1 MYQVGGSLE
10 RNAISYVERQ
20 ADRELYQH
28 LKAGKF
34 CYVLNSRQMGKSS
47 LLAQTRYRLELDGF
61 RCSSIDLT
69 LVGQDQITSAQWYKG
84 IIVELLRGFKLWE
97 KFQFFKA
104 WWQNQDNLSP
114 VQKLGYF
121 IDDILLPEIPHKNLV
136 IFIDEIDSM
145 LSLDFPSDDFWA
157 LIRFLYNQRAIN
169 PEYNRL
175 TFAIFGVATPSDL
188 IQDRTRTP
196 FNVGKAIDLTGFT
209 LSEAQILAQGLNIT
223 GGDKI
228 AVIERILFW
237 TNGQPFLTQKVCDL
251 INQIN
256 LIVNNAPVFIKP
268 GEESQFIDEIIGSKI
283 IYKWQEQDQP
293 EHLMTILNRIKYR
306 VDIIPKM
313 LGIYQKLL
321 EKSPVEVDNTREK
334 SELILSG
341 LVIKNQG
348 SLQIRNLIYQTIFDS
363 TWAAQELANIRPYSQ
378 LLYSWVKSDK
388 NDVSRLLTGQAL
400 IDAKNWAHSRSL
412 SDLDYQ
418 FLAASQ
424 ELEEQQIKTR
434 LEAARVQEINN
445 RLAQE
450 KKVAKLQRL
459 LLLIATVALTIS
471 SGLGVLVW
479 RQNQQVRISEIR
491 ALASSSHGL
500 LASHNQLDAMVD
512 AIKAKRRLEGLGKV
526 DSYTE
531 SQVTF
536 ALNNAIYNSNEFNRL
551 IGHKGSVL
559 SVDISS
565 DGQLIATASNDK
577 TVKIWRQDGTL
588 INTLQHSG
596 TVHRVAFSPDGNLV
610 VSASLDGQVK
620 LWNVDGELWQNIQA
634 HDAAVWGINFSPNG
648 QIIASASGDRT
659 VKLWRLDGT
668 LLQTLTGHTTI
679 VWNVAFDQ
687 TSQIVASVSVD
698 GLIKLW
704 SIDGRLLNTI
714 EAHQGAVWGVAFCYD
729 TNLLVSVSTDKT
741 AKIWTIDGTLVR
753 TMQEKDVILGVDC
766 SANGEFIAT
775 SGTNNTV
782 TIWKTDGTFIKT
794 LQRHNAVVRGVAL
807 SANGLMAA
815 SASDD
820 GTVKLWRRNA
830 YLLQPL
836 YNHDD
841 ILWNIATSADN
852 QLIAYVSGD
861 QTYLRQTN
869 GQLLSIISHS
879 GKLNRAV
886 AFTPKADILALGANN
901 EVQLWDIRN
910 IRKSPP
916 ELLTIL
922 TGHETVIYA
931 IAISPDGQMIASAG
945 DDKTIK
951 LWTIDGELINSFPA
965 HSERIWQLTFSPDG
979 QTLISASEDKT
990 VKLWTTEGGLV
1001 NTLNQD
1007 GVIWGV
1013 DINPEG
1019 NLIASASRD
1028 DTLKLW
1034 RLDGSLVRKIR
1045 ANSGGLTRV
1054 TFSPDGQNIATA
1066 GVNNQ
1071 VKLWNLEGELL
1082 QTLPGHNAM
1091 VVSLAFTADGNFLV
1105 SGGDDRTLIIWD
1117 LEGIK
1122 NLDPMEYACNWV
1134 GDYLRTNVEVQDS
1147 DRLLCP

>member
-1 MYQVGGSLE
+1 MYQVGGSLD
-10 RNAISYVERQ
+10 RNAPSYVERQ

-47 LLAQTRYRLELDGF
+47 LLAHTRYRLELEGL

-69 LVGQDQITSAQWYKG
+69 LVGQDQISSAQWYKG
-84 IIVELLRGFKLWE
+84 IVVELLRGFKLWP
-97 KFQFFKA
+97 KFPFKA
-104 WWQNQDNLSP
+104 WWEQQENLSP

-121 IDDILLPEIPHKNLV
+121 IDDVLLPEISDQNLV

-157 LIRFLYNQRAIN
+157 LIRFLYNNRASN
-169 PEYNRL
+169 PQYNRL
-175 TFAIFGVATPSDL
+175 TFAIFGVATPSDF

-196 FNVGKAIDLTGFT
+196 FNIGKPIDLTGFT
-209 LSEAQILAQGLNIT
+209 ILEAQILAQGLNIT
-223 GGDKI
+223 GCDKI

-237 TNGQPFLTQKVCDL
+237 TNGQPFLTQKTCDL

-256 LIVNNAPVFIKP
+256 LGANDAPQLITP
-268 GEESQFIDEIIGSKI
+268 GEESQFVDEVISSKI

-306 VDIIPKM
+306 VDIMPKM

-321 EKSPVEVDNTREK
+321 DKIPVEFDNSPEQ
-334 SELILSG
+334 SELVLSG
-341 LVIKNQG
+341 LVFKNQG
-348 SLQIRNLIYQTIFDS
+348 ILTIKNPIYETIFDS
-363 TWAAQELANIRPYSQ
+363 AWAIQELSNIRPYSQ
-378 LLYSWVKSDK
+378 ALDAWVKSYK

-400 IDAKNWAHSRSL
+400 IDAKVWANDRSL

-424 ELEEQQIKTR
+424 ELEERQIKTY
-434 LEAARVQEINN
+434 LEAAKTQEIEK

-450 KKVAKLQRL
+450 KKLAQLQRL
-459 LLLIATVALTIS
+459 LLIIATVALTIY
-471 SGLGVLVW
+471 SGLGILVW
-479 RQNQQVRISEIR
+479 RQNQQMRISEIG

-512 AIKAKRRLEGLGKV
+512 AIKAQRRLESLWTV
-526 DSYTE
+526 DSQTKY
-531 SQVTF
+531 QVTL
-536 ALNNAIYNSNEFNRL
+536 ALNNAIYYTNEFNRL
-551 IGHKGSVL
+551 IGHNGSVL
-559 SVDISS
+559 SLDISG

-588 INTLQHSG
+588 INTLPHSA
-596 TVHRVAFSPDGNLV
+596 TVHRVAFSLDGNLV
-610 VSASLDGQVK
+610 VSGSLDGTVK
-620 LWNVDGELWQNIQA
+620 LWNVNGELLQNIQA
-634 HDAAVWGINFSPNG
+634 HDAPVWGIDFSPNG
-648 QIIASASGDRT
+648 EIIASTSGDRT

-668 LLQTLTGHTTI
+668 LLTTLTGHTTS
-679 VWNVAFDQ
+679 VWNVAFDNN
-687 TSQIVASVSVD
+687 SQIVASVALD
-698 GLIKLW
+698 GLMKFW

-714 EAHQGAVWGVAFCYD
+714 EAHEAAIWDVAFCYD
-729 TNLLVSVSTDKT
+729 TNLLVSVSTDQT
-741 AKIWTIDGTLVR
+741 AKIWTTDGTLVR
-753 TMQEKDVILGVDC
+753 TLEEKDAILGVDC

-775 SGTNNTV
+775 SGRNNTV
-782 TIWKTDGTFIKT
+782 TIWQTDGTFMKT
-794 LQRHNAVVRGVAL
+794 LKRHNAIIRDVAL
-807 SANGLMAA
+807 TANGLMAA

-830 YLLQPL
+830 YLLKPL

-841 ILWNIATSADN
+841 TLWNIATSADN
-852 QLIAYVSGD
+852 QLIAYGSAD
-861 QTYLRQTN
+861 TTYLRKTD
-869 GQLLSIISHS
+869 GQLLSIIRNS
-879 GKLNRAV
+879 GKTSRAV
-886 AFTPKADILALGANN
+886 AFTPDADILALSANH
-901 EVQLWDIRN
+901 EVQLWQITN
-910 IRKSPP
+910 ITKSPP

-922 TGHETVIYA
+922 TGHKALIYT
-931 IAISPDGQMIASAG
+931 IAISPDGQMVAAAG

-951 LWTIDGELINSFPA
+951 LWTIQGELINSFWA
-965 HSERIWQLTFSPDG
+965 HNERIWRLAFAPDG
-979 QTLISASEDKT
+979 QTLISASEDQT
-990 VKLWTTEGGLV
+990 VKLWTTEGVLV

-1013 DINPEG
+1013 DINPQG

-1028 DTLKLW
+1028 DTFKLW
-1034 RLDGSLVRKIR
+1034 RLDGTLVRTII

-1054 TFSPDGQNIATA
+1054 AFSPDGQNIATA

-1082 QTLPGHNAM
+1082 RTLPGHEAM
-1091 VVSLAFTADGNFLV
+1091 VISLAFTADGNFLV

-1122 NLDPMEYACNWV
+1122 NLAPMEYACNWV
-1134 GDYLRTNVEVQDS
+1134 GDYLRTNMEVQDS